1 MADQPF
7 MPEVP
12 HALAFRRHAENAR
25 KEGSMRPTSTSP
37 YASVG
42 QRLVNMGYSAV
53 PVLPGSK
60 RPGQYARGQ
69 WYGENDWQRFGDRLP
84 THFEVPIWSTWPD
97 AGVCIVLDDI
107 VKVVDI
113 DSDDEDLIA
122 AVLSVMPHSPVRKRG
137 AKGFSVFYRGSP
149 EIVSKPFNIKLAGAS
164 KPMRA
169 VDLLAKGRQTVLPP
183 TIHPETDAP
192 YVWIDDDSLA
202 DLEPQD
208 LPVLPDDIDVRIA
221 AALEPFGFTEEEVKR
236 DFIGVETGDS
246 VWREIKDTALAN
258 LHLWVPDLGIPLGRH
273 TGRGAYRGAAT
284 WRGGDGFN
292 VSFHQDGIRDMA
304 QDLGLTPIDVVMKA
318 RGMTDMDALAW
329 LKSKLGYVDPWL
341 PSLDFSLIIKN
352 GYAKKGPVI
361 DEADLQEEPEVV
373 DAETGEIL
381 PATTATTA
389 ATAATIAPTAIAT
402 TAGGLPP
409 HLCEVPGLVGQIVEW
424 LNLTARN
431 PSPTLNLGAA
441 LAYVGALAGRR
452 YEGPTGL
459 RSNVYVVGLAASGF
473 GKEHPRAGVKALAS
487 ASGTLAKF
495 FGGNKISSS
504 SALRN
509 RVKQNPSLVYM
520 IDEFGGFMRKV
531 TSPKSGN
538 HEKEIAEDLLEMTG
552 TAGSI
557 FMGADYAQNLA
568 EPIHNPNVCIY
579 GTSTPDA
586 FWKALASGSVA
597 DGFLPRFIMLD
608 AGVTRPEPRD
618 PQASVNNP
626 PSALIE
632 DIQSFA
638 VHKFG
643 SKLNGVLA
651 SGSMSMKPIPAE
663 WGEGAKRVFDLLV
676 DRMFKTMDSSSKDLE
691 PIYARVAENSV
702 RLALIIAAGVD
713 YQRPVIS
720 EGIMQWAADVA
731 QRSSLMMIEQAE
743 ERMADNDRQ
752 AEYKRVRSI
761 IDRAGPKGTVAND
774 VARALN
780 GIMDRRRMHD
790 IIDQL
795 TEAGQIVE
803 GIVRAQ
809 NGRSLKRLWS
819 DKNAPSML
827 DAA

>member
-1 MADQPF
+1 MT
-7 MPEVP
+7 
-12 HALAFRRHAENAR
+12 
-25 KEGSMRPTSTSP
+25 KIPTKPLSP
-37 YASVG
+37 YATAA
-42 QRLVNMGYSAV
+42 QRLINMGYSAV

-84 THFEVPIWSTWPD
+84 TKFEVPIWSTWPD
-97 AGVCIVLDDI
+97 AGVCIVLDDH

-113 DSDDEDLIA
+113 DSDDPDLIA
-122 AVLSVMPHSPVRKRG
+122 AVLAVMPPSAVRKRG
-137 AKGFSVFYRGSP
+137 AKGFSVFYQGSA
-149 EIVSKPFNIKLAGAS
+149 EIVSRPFNIKPSGSA
-164 KPMRA
+164 KPIRA

-192 YVWIDDDSLA
+192 YTWIDDESLA
-202 DLEPQD
+202 DLEPHD
-208 LPVLPDDIDVRIA
+208 LPVLPDDIAESIA
-221 AALEPFGFTEEEVKR
+221 KALEPFGFTEEEVKR

-246 VWREIKDTALAN
+246 VWREIKDLALAN
-258 LHLWVPDLGIPLGRH
+258 LDMWVPDLGIPLAKR
-273 TGRGAYRGAAT
+273 TGQGAYRGAAT

-304 QDLGLTPIDVVMKA
+304 QDQGLTPIDVVMKA

-329 LKSKLGYVDPWL
+329 LKSKLDYVDPWL
-341 PSLDFSLIIKN
+341 PTLNFAMIIRN
-352 GYAKKGPVI
+352 GYAKNGPVV
-361 DEADLQEEPEVV
+361 DEADLEEWVEPPSESFPYVGPSAALVANDNTPEQH
-373 DAETGEIL
+373 DPETGELQQAPVIIKGDGL
-381 PATTATTA
+381 PA
-389 ATAATIAPTAIAT
+389 
-402 TAGGLPP
+402 
-409 HLCEVPGLVGQIVEW
+409 HLCEVPGLVGYIVDW
-424 LNLTARN
+424 LNRTARN

-459 RSNVYVVGLAASGF
+459 RSNVYVVGLASSGF
-473 GKEHPRAGVKALAS
+473 GKEHPRAGIKSLAN
-487 ASGTLAKF
+487 ASGTLSKF

-552 TAGSI
+552 TAASI
-557 FMGADYAQNLA
+557 FMGADYAANLA

-608 AGVTRPEPRD
+608 AGQKRPAPRD
-618 PQASVNNP
+618 PSAPVSKP
-626 PSALIE
+626 PKALIE
-632 DIQSFA
+632 AIQAFV

-643 SKLNGVLA
+643 GNLNGIVA
-651 SGSMSMKPIPAE
+651 SGNSAMEPIHAE
-663 WGEGAKRVFDLLV
+663 WGEGGKRVFDLLV
-676 DRMFKTMDSSSKDLE
+676 DRMYKIMDGGSKDLE
-691 PIYARVAENSV
+691 PIYARVAENSI
-702 RLALIIAAGVD
+702 RLALVVASGID
-713 YQRPVIS
+713 YQKPVIS
-720 EGIMQWAADVA
+720 EGVMQWAADVA
-731 QRSSLMMIEQAE
+731 MRSSVMLIEQAE
-743 ERMADNDRQ
+743 ERMSDNDRQ

-761 IDRAGPKGTVAND
+761 VDRAGLKGTTPSD

-780 GIMDRRRMHD
+780 GIMDRRRMQD
-790 IIDQL
+790 VIEQL
-795 TEAGQIVE
+795 KDAGQVVE
-803 GIVRAQ
+803 GTVMST
-809 NGRSLKRLWS
+809 NGRQVKRLWS
-819 DKNAPSML
+819 DRNMPSKL
-827 DAA
+827 EVA

>member
-1 MADQPF
+1 M
-7 MPEVP
+7 
-12 HALAFRRHAENAR
+12 
-25 KEGSMRPTSTSP
+25 SP
-37 YASVG
+37 YAQVA
-42 QRLVNMGYSAV
+42 QRLIDMGYSAV

-60 RPGQYARGQ
+60 RPGQYAKGV

-84 THFEVPIWSTWPD
+84 TKYEVPIWSKWPD
-97 AGVCIVLDDI
+97 AGVCIVLDDT

-113 DSDDEDLIA
+113 DSDDQELIA
-122 AVLSVMPHSPVRKRG
+122 AVLAVLPACSVRKRG

-149 EIVSKPFNIKLAGAS
+149 DIVSRPFNIRPMGAK
-164 KPMRA
+164 KPIRA

-183 TIHPETDAP
+183 TVHPETDRP
-192 YVWIDDDSLA
+192 YAWVDDDSLA
-202 DLEPQD
+202 DFEPQD
-208 LPVLPDDIDVRIA
+208 LPELPDNVADLIA

-236 DFIGVETGDS
+236 DFIGVEAGDS
-246 VWREIKDTALAN
+246 VWREIKDLALAN
-258 LHLWVPDLGIPLGRH
+258 LDMWVPDLGIPLAKRSPGG
-273 TGRGAYRGAAT
+273 TYRGAAV

-304 QDLGLTPIDVVMKA
+304 QDMGLTPIDVVMKS
-318 RGMTDMDALAW
+318 RGMSDMDALAW
-329 LKSKLGYVDPWL
+329 LKNKLDYVDPWL
-341 PSLDFSLIIKN
+341 PTIDFAKVIRN
-352 GYAKKGPVI
+352 GYAKNGQVVI
-361 DEADLQEEPEVV
+361 DEADLEPPE
-373 DAETGEIL
+373 AETIKDEQVDEP
-381 PATTATTA
+381 PAPPVPSA
-389 ATAATIAPTAIAT
+389 AKSD
-402 TAGGLPP
+402 GLPP
-409 HLCEVPGLVGQIVEW
+409 HLCEVPGLVGEIVDW
-424 LNLTARN
+424 LNKTARN

-441 LAYVGALAGRR
+441 LSYVGALAGRR

-473 GKEHPRAGVKALAS
+473 GKEHPRAGVKSLAS

-552 TAGSI
+552 TAASI

-608 AGVTRPEPRD
+608 AGQTRPEPRD
-618 PQASVNNP
+618 PPMSVANP
-626 PSALIE
+626 PRQLI
-632 DIQSFA
+632 DNIQDFV

-643 SKLNGVLA
+643 GKLNGIT
-651 SGSMSMKPIPAE
+651 SNGSTACKPIHAD
-663 WGEGAKRVFDLLV
+663 WGDGAKRVFDKLV
-676 DRMFKTMDSSSKDLE
+676 DQMYKIMDAGAKDME
-691 PIYARVAENSV
+691 PIYARVAENSM
-702 RLALIIAAGVD
+702 RLALVVAAGTN
-713 YQRPVIS
+713 YERPVIT

-731 QRSSLMMIEQAE
+731 IRSSTMLIEQAD

-761 IDRAGPKGTVAND
+761 VSGAKLTGTTRSD
-774 VARALN
+774 VARRLKGA
-780 GIMDRRRMHD
+780 MDRRRMHD
-790 IIDQL
+790 VIDQL
-795 TEAGQIVE
+795 IEAGEIVE
-803 GIVRAQ
+803 GVVRAINGKQ
-809 NGRSLKRLWS
+809 NKRLWS
-819 DKNAPSML
+819 DEFVPVI
-827 DAA
+827 AAEAA

>member
-1 MADQPF
+1 M
-7 MPEVP
+7 
-12 HALAFRRHAENAR
+12 N
-25 KEGSMRPTSTSP
+25 SP
-37 YASVG
+37 YASVA
-42 QRLVNMGYSAV
+42 QRLVDMGYSAI

-60 RPGQYARGQ
+60 RPGQYVSKV

-84 THFEVPIWSTWPD
+84 TKYEVPIWAKWPG
-97 AGVCIVLDDI
+97 AGVCIVLDDV

-113 DSDDEDLIA
+113 DSDDPALIK
-122 AVLSVMPHSPVRKRG
+122 AVLAALPTSSVRKRG

-149 EIVSKPFNIKLAGAS
+149 EIVSRPFNIKPSAGA
-164 KPMRA
+164 KAVRA

-183 TIHPETDAP
+183 TIHPETEQP
-192 YVWIDDDSLA
+192 YVWVDDDSLA

-208 LPVLPDDIDVRIA
+208 LPELPLNVADLIA

-236 DFIGVETGDS
+236 DFIGVEAGDS
-246 VWREIKDTALAN
+246 VWREIKDLALAN
-258 LHLWVPDLGIPLGRH
+258 LDMWVPDLGIPLAKRSAG
-273 TGRGAYRGAAT
+273 GVYRGAAV

-304 QDLGLTPIDVVMKA
+304 QDMGLTPIDVVMKS
-318 RGMTDMDALAW
+318 RGMTDMEALAW
-329 LKSKLGYVDPWL
+329 LKNKLDYVDPWL
-341 PSLDFSLIIKN
+341 PDIDFAKIIRS
-352 GYAKKGPVI
+352 GYAKQGTVFVE
-361 DEADLQEEPEVV
+361 EADLAEVAAPV
-373 DAETGEIL
+373 ADRDESADTSAGQDADGDAEDLPVVVASDGL
-381 PATTATTA
+381 PA
-389 ATAATIAPTAIAT
+389 
-402 TAGGLPP
+402 
-409 HLCEVPGLVGQIVEW
+409 HLCEVPGLVGDIVSW
-424 LNLTARN
+424 LNRTARN

-441 LAYVGALAGRR
+441 LSYVGALAGRR
-452 YEGPTGL
+452 YEGPTKL

-473 GKEHPRAGVKALAS
+473 GKEHPRAAIKSLAS

-552 TAGSI
+552 TAASI

-608 AGVTRPEPRD
+608 AGTKRPAPRD
-618 PQASVNNP
+618 PLANIDSP
-626 PSALIE
+626 PTSLI
-632 DIQSFA
+632 DAIQDFT

-643 SKLNGVLA
+643 GKLNGIT
-651 SGSMSMKPIPAE
+651 SNGSTSCKAIKAT
-663 WGEGAKRVFDLLV
+663 WGDGAKRVFDMLV
-676 DRMFKTMDSSSKDLE
+676 DRMFKTMDVGSKDLE
-691 PIYARVAENSV
+691 PIYARVAENSM
-702 RLALIIAAGVD
+702 RLALIVAAGCD
-713 YQRPVIS
+713 YERPIIT
-720 EGIMQWAADVA
+720 EGIMQWAAEVA
-731 QRSSLMMIEQAE
+731 IRSSAMLIDQAE

-761 IDRAGPKGTVAND
+761 IDRAGTGGTVAND

-790 IIDQL
+790 IIEQL
-795 TEAGQIVE
+795 VEARQVVE
-803 GIVRAQ
+803 GVVRTA
-809 NGRSLKRLWS
+809 NGRQVKRLWS
-819 DKNAPSML
+819 DRNSPSIL
-827 DAA
+827 EVA